1 MKELIASNLPMLID
15 LGITGLTFAFTA
27 LGAYLTKMARNKGI
41 KEEAIESISTSVAKT
56 YNDFVR
62 LAKKAAEDGKLSD
75 SEREQARAMA
85 YNGALEIA
93 KGPVKTYLL
102 DHGKDWVMDKVE
114 DIISAKKSQ

>member
-1 MKELIASNLPMLID
+1 MLID